1 MESGNVGCGA
11 AVVEVGAPATGA
23 RWQGFPAPV
32 TGGGRLQT
40 TTEAFEFNALPD
52 AVLLGWL
59 AARGHRPNLLIECAS
74 TNAETA
80 MRHLMTWC
88 ALPFRYCSIP
98 GKLELPVTRKG
109 TLLLKD
115 VAALTLAQQVALYD
129 WLTLG
134 TGDMQVVSLSSARL
148 SRLVEDGEFLEGLY
162 YRLNVI
168 RLDAM
173 HGTRP
178 APLDTWQNAAGRM
191 A

>member
-1 MESGNVGCGA
+1 METEDTRCGV
-11 AVVEVGAPATGA
+11 AVVEMGAPRLGA
-23 RWQGFPAPV
+23 HWQSLPSPV
-32 TGGGRLQT
+32 LGGGVRKTLT
-40 TTEAFEFNALPD
+40 DAFEFNALPD

-59 AARGHRPNLLIECAS
+59 TAKGHRPNMLIECAE
-74 TNAETA
+74 AVADTA

-88 ALPFRYCSIP
+88 SLPFRYCALP
-98 GKLELPVTRKG
+98 GKLELPTTRKG

-115 VAALTLAQQVALYD
+115 VAALTLSQQVALYD

-134 TGDMQVVSLSSARL
+134 TGDLQVVSLTSAPL
-148 SRLVEDGEFLEGLY
+148 AGLVEEGEFLEGLY